1 MSFPSTWEIIR
12 QFHFFLLSGPIFITF
27 GIGCL
32 VKMYR
37 NSNPHRQARKKAS
50 APWPVLAVL
59 AIFAIVIGSAHVLI
73 YRQVANAF
81 KFRFDPARV
90 TSIEVS
96 YRELMGTDRSEV
108 PLRKSVVI
116 DDPALI
122 QEGLLKLATARSFQ
136 TNHEHYEGIAYRIDL
151 RFKEPGWRHSR
162 QWLELCDRTDRR
174 ADVNVVIPRFGWR
187 RDNWNWGGQ
196 YTCPEFHEWFAE
208 NVMPL
213 FQKSAPPSAEAPSSQ
228 NATDT
233 EME

>member
-1 MSFPSTWEIIR
+1 MSFPSTWDIIR
-12 QFHFFLLSGPIFITF
+12 QFHFFLLTGPISISF

-37 NSNPHRQARKKAS
+37 DSDPHRQTRKKES
-50 APWPVLAVL
+50 APWPVLAL
-59 AIFAIVIGSAHVLI
+59 AAIWAIGIGTAHMLI

-81 KFRFDPARV
+81 KFRFDPGRV

-96 YRELMGTDRSEV
+96 YRELMGAYGSEW
-108 PLRKSVVI
+108 VVI

-122 QEGLLKLATARSFQ
+122 QEGLLKLGTARSFQ
-136 TNHEHYEGIAYRIDL
+136 TDHEHYEGIAYRIDL

-162 QWLELCDRTDRR
+162 QWLELCDRTQRR